1 MTVSVDA
8 DNVFTVVAVD
18 GSTAVGG
25 QGTGETISFLAQSTA
40 FGNYGSIAP
49 YACASSV
56 TTVGFLD
63 AGGDK
68 ARVTLT
74 FTFTNCTTAGSSS
87 KAVTCGA
94 TYYGDA
100 EKVG

>member
-8 DNVFTVVAVD
+8 DNVYTVVAVD

-25 QGTGETISFLAQSTA
+25 QGTGETISFLAQSSA
-40 FGNYGSIAP
+40 FGKYGSIAP
-49 YACASSV
+49 YTCASAV

-63 AGGDK
+63 AGDDR

-74 FTFTNCTTAGSSS
+74 ITFTKCVAAGSTS

-100 EKVG
+100 EKT